1 MKFNI
6 LIEENRWRDIDL
18 DKLLRNSVSIIPLD
32 ICDYS
37 KNYEISLLAC
47 NEKKISALNLQFL
60 GKKGGTNILSW
71 PEYDLRS
78 LKAGDFP
85 SKPPVPNCND
95 ETVNLG
101 NLAISYETIIKEAVA
116 ECKTLEDHI
125 LHLLIHGYLH
135 LLGFDHEEKLSA
147 ELMEKIEKKA
157 LFDLGVS
164 NPYLVEV
171 INR

>member
-6 LIEENRWRDIDL
+6 LIEENRWRHIDL
-18 DKLLRNSVSIIPLD
+18 DKLLRNSVSIIPLY

-47 NEKKISALNLQFL
+47 NEEKISALNLQFL

-85 SKPPVPNCND
+85 SKPPVPNYND

-101 NLAISYETIIKEAVA
+101 NLAISYETIIN
-116 ECKTLEDHI
+116 TI
-125 LHLLIHGYLH
+125 
-135 LLGFDHEEKLSA
+135 F
-147 ELMEKIEKKA
+147 
-157 LFDLGVS
+157 
-164 NPYLVEV
+164 
-171 INR
+171 